1 MTMALAKGAFARAGG
16 STAATAP
23 ARVARSRRAVSFL
36 GSQRDG
42 GRGAPPARGAFAGA
56 PRVAAAPASRV
67 ASRVA
72 VSAIGGASSPSAGD
86 GTGAAPRGASFNRGG
101 SASSSSGASPSQLNA
116 ASSVGPGE
124 SSLYRAYREG
134 AASKS
139 AKRATPPSGS
149 GSWDEDLSASAS
161 FDAAALPLKINQDI
175 LLWNARCM
183 RKSAMKI
190 RKRDDRVRARL
201 NAMRLYE
208 RAKAVDP
215 SDGRA
220 YVGMGQ
226 VLKQLG
232 DVDAARR
239 VYQDGADATGGD
251 SAYIWQAWATLEER
265 AGDVAKARQLYD
277 AALAADK
284 THAAAWHGW
293 AVLEKK
299 QGNFQRAR
307 DLLVKGSRLVP
318 ASKANPYLFQEL
330 GAMAAER
337 GRVQE
342 AREHFREGTRTEA
355 GARSAVLWQAW
366 AMLETREPD
375 GGEQARKLFQKS
387 LAVDPENKYAY
398 LSWATYEARCGFAD
412 RARSLLRKGCKL
424 NPGDPPLLQAL
435 ARLEAKEGN
444 LEAARALFEQG
455 TKLDPAHQANWQ
467 AWAIAEWRAGRVDR
481 ARELLQRGVWVA
493 PRSRNACKLF
503 QAWGVLE
510 EREGNVALARQLYKC
525 GVKADPTSETTWLT
539 WAKMEERLENPI
551 RAQELRTLCVQQR
564 AEALVGQSDLS
575 PAAMF
580 GIDSALRP
588 VLTSLAKLLG
598 GQDAAAIAESVS
610 EGSVKYGRLR
620 RAEREVIRAE
630 PLFGVMSSADD
641 A

>member
-1 MTMALAKGAFARAGG
+1 MDPRTAHADALDTRHTRTLRGDVFMTMALAKGAFARAGG

-23 ARVARSRRAVSFL
+23 ARVARSRRAVSCL
-36 GSQRDG
+36 GSQRG
-42 GRGAPPARGAFAGA
+42 GRGAQPARGAFAGA
-56 PRVAAAPASRV
+56 LASPPSPLRAWRRASRSPIGSASYLPRATAPA
-67 ASRVA
+67 
-72 VSAIGGASSPSAGD
+72 P
-86 GTGAAPRGASFNRGG
+86 PRGASFNRGG

-183 RKSAMKI
+183 RKSAMKV

-284 THAAAWHGW
+284 THAAAWRPGR
-293 AVLEKK
+293 AGEE
-299 QGNFQRAR
+299 QGTRRAR
-307 DLLVKGSRLVP
+307 LLVKGSRLVP
-318 ASKANPYLFQEL
+318 ASKANPHRP
-330 GAMAAER
+330 GAAPWR
-337 GRVQE
+337 RS
-342 AREHFREGTRTEA
+342 A
-355 GARSAVLWQAW
+355 GACRRRASALRG
-366 AMLETREPD
+366 THGSR
-375 GGEQARKLFQKS
+375 
-387 LAVDPENKYAY
+387 
-398 LSWATYEARCGFAD
+398 
-412 RARSLLRKGCKL
+412 RAQCRAGVGHA
-424 NPGDPPLLQAL
+424 GDA
-435 ARLEAKEGN
+435 
-444 LEAARALFEQG
+444 
-455 TKLDPAHQANWQ
+455 
-467 AWAIAEWRAGRVDR
+467 RAGRGRAGAQAVPEEPRRGPGEQVRVPVVGDVRSSVRVRRSR
-481 ARELLQRGVWVA
+481 AR
-493 PRSRNACKLF
+493 CC
-503 QAWGVLE
+503 
-510 EREGNVALARQLYKC
+510 AR
-525 GVKADPTSETTWLT
+525 V
-539 WAKMEERLENPI
+539 
-551 RAQELRTLCVQQR
+551 
-564 AEALVGQSDLS
+564 
-575 PAAMF
+575 
-580 GIDSALRP
+580 
-588 VLTSLAKLLG
+588 
-598 GQDAAAIAESVS
+598 
-610 EGSVKYGRLR
+610 
-620 RAEREVIRAE
+620 
-630 PLFGVMSSADD
+630 
-641 A
+641 

>member
-1 MTMALAKGAFARAGG
+1 MALANGAFALAGG

-23 ARVARSRRAVSFL
+23 ARVARSRGAVSGL

-42 GRGAPPARGAFAGA
+42 GRGAPLARAALGGA

-86 GTGAAPRGASFNRGG
+86 GTGSAPSLGASFNRGG
-101 SASSSSGASPSQLNA
+101 SASSSAGASPSQLNA

-134 AASKS
+134 AAGKSKS
-139 AKRATPPSGS
+139 SRASPPRGS
-149 GSWDEDLSASAS
+149 GSWDEDVSASSS
-161 FDAAALPLKINQDI
+161 FDTNALPLKINQDI
-175 LLWNARCM
+175 LLWNARSM
-183 RKSAMKI
+183 RAGAMKI

-201 NAMRLYE
+201 NAIRLYE

-226 VLKQLG
+226 VLRQLG
-232 DVDAARR
+232 DVDAARQ

-265 AGDVAKARQLYD
+265 EGDVAKARQLYD
-277 AALAADK
+277 AAVAADK

-307 DLLVKGSRLVP
+307 DLLIKGSRLVP

-330 GAMAAER
+330 GVMAMER
-337 GRVQE
+337 GRVAE

-375 GGEQARKLFQKS
+375 GGEQARKLFQKG
-387 LAVDPENKYAY
+387 LAVDPENKYVY
-398 LSWATYEARCGFAD
+398 LSWAVYEARCGYVD

-455 TKLDPAHQANWQ
+455 TKLDPLHQANWQ
-467 AWAIAEWRAGRVDR
+467 AWAIAEWKAGHVDR

-539 WAKMEERLENPI
+539 WAKMEERQENPI

-598 GQDAAAIAESVS
+598 GQDAAATAESVS
-610 EGSVKYGRLR
+610 EGSVKYGKLR

-630 PLFGVMSSADD
+630 PLFGVMSSVDEA
-641 A
+641 